1 MPDTSR
7 LWHGLAPEEHEAQ
20 YNPRAAVADFAQC
33 QARHQAWSAAA
44 ATRLAAMRDVAYA
57 AGALRTLDIYP
68 APGAAQAP
76 VHLFFHGGY
85 WRAQDKA
92 NFAFVAE
99 SLVAGGSLAV
109 IANYPL
115 CPAVTLDEVV
125 AAARDAVA
133 WTHRNIARYGGDP
146 SRLTVSGHS
155 AGAHLTAAALAED
168 WPARGLG
175 PDIIDRAVMISGI
188 YDPAPAIGTSVNAEI
203 GLTAALA
210 ARHDFERIPPR
221 VPCPSWIV
229 AGGRE
234 PWQWID
240 QSFRYAQHLR
250 RHGADPGVLVV
261 PGRHHFDIL
270 DLVRDTASDL
280 GRIMHAQA

>member
-1 MPDTSR
+1 MPDTAR

-20 YNPRAAVADFAQC
+20 YNPRAAVADFAAC

-44 ATRLAAMRDVAYA
+44 ALRLTAIRDVAYA
-57 AGALRTLDIYP
+57 EGALRNLDIYP
-68 APGAAQAP
+68 VPGVSHAP

-99 SLVAGGSLAV
+99 ALVASGSLAV

-115 CPAVTLDEVV
+115 CPAVTLDDVV

-133 WTHRNIARYGGDP
+133 WTHRLIARYGGDP

-168 WPARGLG
+168 WPARGLPADVVG
-175 PDIIDRAVMISGI
+175 RAVMISGI
-188 YDPAPAIGTSVNAEI
+188 FDPVPAIGTSVNADI
-203 GLTAALA
+203 RLTPELA
-210 ARHDFERIPPR
+210 ARHDFERIAPR
-221 VPCPSWIV
+221 LLCQAWIV

-234 PWQWID
+234 P
-240 QSFRYAQHLR
+240 
-250 RHGADPGVLVV
+250 
-261 PGRHHFDIL
+261 
-270 DLVRDTASDL
+270 
-280 GRIMHAQA
+280 